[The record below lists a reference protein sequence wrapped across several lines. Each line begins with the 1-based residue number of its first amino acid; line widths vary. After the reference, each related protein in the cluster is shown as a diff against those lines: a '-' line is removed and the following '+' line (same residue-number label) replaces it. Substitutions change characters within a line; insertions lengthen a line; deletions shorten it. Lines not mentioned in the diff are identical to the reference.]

1 MAKGVFEPD
10 LEVCEMIDE
19 SDSTEDSDDEDY
31 ELGDNLFSKASSKVS
46 KPKSST
52 TKKYNFKLLR
62 KKLGSVSRKTK
73 RKLDVQRETK
83 DDTLSPPNTSRLFQI
98 VIARKHARLSSCL
111 QRTYLS
117 LASDDKFVT
126 IAEVLSFV
134 CECAGFKPNLVN
146 RRYLSTDSEKK
157 DSQSGTISSEITLDN
172 FGWDSFR
179 NCYLSLPSSVTYE
192 DVLRYRDKPDPEDE
206 AIYGKNINSE
216 DCDSISSLFY
226 NMSNYRIR
234 NLTKMLEGKEG
245 WMIDLGSVGFVRF
258 CEFFNELVLQAE
270 TQYFKDLLELI
281 QWVLALSLCPYRPIR
296 LLSCVACNEMVSSLL
311 AKLDTL
317 RKDQVVLKKQLQVE
331 AELDKRMSG
340 RLGKSAVSLS
350 GSTLELYKRLTLVN
364 TTCKVVSSFVKAT
377 FSINYSSKLF
387 DVSQDIRMLSAYYMV
402 VHYLI
407 NPSMYEHSL
416 YVELVGRFVL
426 NQDENL
432 VLLLK
437 YLLVYRG
444 RIGHKVVDKLLAI
457 YPNARGEANE
467 LIEFILLKFLNEEN
481 KGESDGGSATRK
493 EAVSKSDEIEADEV
507 SRTKNKVAEKLLND
521 DFVYESVINRNSV
534 YFCSLF
540 LSTHFPSYRFTVTF
554 NLNLAQIKS
563 RFGYLMNEKNKAYN
577 NHVYTYTRVGSEDGG
592 GQKDEEEEE
601 VRKMKLLCKLLS
613 KHQRRARFK
622 KFLNNMV
629 LSLMK
634 LDFFSWSLSGIKFRN
649 YSRLATVLECQGV
662 YNQVLLAVT
671 DNVGVK
677 AREGAESAF
686 ENHEEER
693 VRSMEDFVK
702 NSHEVY
708 RLNKNSTS
716 NLSCIFGIYRNLLK
730 HKPGRVHKLADLII
744 SKLNYI
750 LEHADLTS
758 KAINILSSMLTDGS
772 GLLEVERRRISGAER
787 SREVGSETESISSL
801 ERYKAKINSVFKS
814 NVVKLVKHIES
825 GFGEDELVGGYKGSK
840 SVTNHSL
847 STREE
852 TQNVKLVIFALNQF
866 LTAFNFVT
874 LSSNDIL
881 TIYNLLEKER
891 VDERLSDVVTL
902 GDVVPLADVDLIKE
916 YKPAEVIGTYEE
928 DRVVRMFRRSGLYWE
943 LLILY
948 YLVYEHVIYNTVSDG
963 KYQFER
969 LDELGHKLL
978 CLMLNAA
985 NLYEDE
991 RGSESNRGC
1000 RDERVGDMYDKEADS
1015 EKEAAKNRD
1024 RSTRITSKASR
1035 KSRRMFVALSSA
1047 FNVMKLSNSG
1057 FLHRKGGLKLEEGVV
1072 DHLERC
1078 IMHLLEEAYRTRE
1091 GGQGKESRD
1100 GQFKR
1105 KERTLS
1111 LENDGGISVN
1121 YKYYEF
1127 DEECLRHLTP
1137 VYIAESLIYQCV
1149 KTLNSELFN
1158 SNMSVALVVSSCGGV
1173 ERLRKASL
1181 KYLEILNRLDL
1192 WLFNLVTLHTMF
1204 TLYELSEN
1212 VLLERVVS
1220 TFNSFQNERYHQAIY
1235 HAMQYIN
1242 KSQSNEKFLRYLTMM
1257 AVSNV
1262 SVRSSSA
1269 EESALVAAATKG
1281 TTDGGV
1287 TVTGAGEGVP
1297 LTGVNEPVEKAAQQ
1311 EATNGEIEGLLRC
1324 IRVNATTGTRRY
1336 NVVKIIARILRSV
1349 EMDDRS
1355 FNSNLL
1361 FLRRSLDAKAVE
1373 RLCRLVERSIQQGA
1387 KATRT
1392 TEKSAQGPLV
1402 AEPLGSTQLPPAVGL
1417 AHAPAVVGSAH
1428 QTVLRQS
1435 RQPTTSREEPRQ
1447 SQVPTTSREESQALK
1462 RTKVSSRSTLDDTT
1476 LVPDDCGSFNDNTT
1490 DGAPMDEDGNFE
1502 NDDNEFLITND
1513 GNDDDGYFSGDDD
1526 FADSHSHF
1534 SRAKDTVKQPL
1545 APSVGIRNKIPPIEL
1560 RDDELD
1566 LSDIQGVDEY
1576 EPVFDSLSEG
1586 EDAEPPKSSCVPS
1599 QRLKP

>member
-73 RKLDVQRETK
+73 RKLDVHRETK

-891 VDERLSDVVTL
+891 VDERLSD
-902 GDVVPLADVDLIKE
+902 
-916 YKPAEVIGTYEE
+916 

-985 NLYEDE
+985 NF
-991 RGSESNRGC
+991 
-1000 RDERVGDMYDKEADS
+1000 
-1015 EKEAAKNRD
+1015 
-1024 RSTRITSKASR
+1024 R

-1121 YKYYEF
+1121 YKYYF

-1262 SVRSSSA
+1262 SVRSR
-1269 EESALVAAATKG
+1269 
-1281 TTDGGV
+1281 
-1287 TVTGAGEGVP
+1287 
-1297 LTGVNEPVEKAAQQ
+1297 
-1311 EATNGEIEGLLRC
+1311 LLRC

-1349 EMDDRS
+1349 DMDDRS

-1402 AEPLGSTQLPPAVGL
+1402 AEPLGSTQLPPA
-1417 AHAPAVVGSAH
+1417 
-1428 QTVLRQS
+1428 
-1435 RQPTTSREEPRQ
+1435 
-1447 SQVPTTSREESQALK
+1447 ESQALK

-1513 GNDDDGYFSGDDD
+1513 G
-1526 FADSHSHF
+1526 
-1534 SRAKDTVKQPL
+1534 DTVKQPL